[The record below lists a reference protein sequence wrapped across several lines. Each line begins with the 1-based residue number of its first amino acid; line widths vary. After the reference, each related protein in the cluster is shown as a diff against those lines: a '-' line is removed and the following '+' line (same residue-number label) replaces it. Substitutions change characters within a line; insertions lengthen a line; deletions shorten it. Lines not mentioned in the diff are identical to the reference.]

1 MARVGFGTLLKNPLV
16 IGVLATEMTSNL
28 AKSYTEAQNNERA
41 DEAAQTEQLKS
52 LAGATG
58 QIQTEVPREGLFGKI
73 GSKLGLVSPNVPLKP
88 YQIAEEGQA
97 IQGNQMAQT
106 EAVQKAMQARKEL
119 GPEGWIKYKQS
130 LAEGNTF
137 EKMLAGKLPDIPE
150 TPEEAKAKRDTKGS
164 TVIDYGAGPGGKDII
179 EPKVP
184 GATGNFHVP
193 PKPEKSLERIGAE
206 ATARTSGGITG
217 KLNSDIASS
226 PNPYYDPVSGNPVT
240 KKMSIAEARKA
251 GYIPAS
257 PKAIQSYQDAKTV
270 SSELDRLDAIAQ
282 RRLPDT
288 VGMSDGQKAIALGR
302 SWVTLHARTG
312 IVNMDNEA
320 NDIVNASKLPA
331 IQLIHDLQQR
341 YPSQIELKS
350 IDPLL
355 PGPRD
360 DRQSFHE
367 KVVRLKAL
375 LSHGVN
381 QGARSDAGTII
392 KSEGEAA
399 ATDWIGGSDE

>member
-1 MARVGFGTLLKNPLV
+1 MARLSFGSLLKNPLV
-16 IGVLATEMTSNL
+16 LGVLATEMTSNL
-28 AKSYTEAQNNERA
+28 AKSYTEAENQSRA
-41 DEAAQTEQLKS
+41 EEADQTKQLTEV
-52 LAGATG
+52 AGATG
-58 QIQTEVPREGLFGKI
+58 KIQTEVPRSGLFGQI

-97 IQGNQMAQT
+97 VQANEMGQT

-119 GPEGWIKYKQS
+119 GPEGWVKYKQS
-130 LAEGNTF
+130 LAEGNAF

-150 TPEEAKAKRDTKGS
+150 TPEEAKAKRDTKGA
-164 TVIDYGAGPGGKDII
+164 TIINYRAGPGGSDIV
-179 EPKVP
+179 ELKVP
-184 GATGNFHVP
+184 GATGLFHVP
-193 PKPEKSLERIGAE
+193 PKPEKSLERIGEE

-226 PNPYYDPVSGNPVT
+226 PNPYYDPTTGNPVT
-240 KKMSIAEARKA
+240 KKMTIAEARKA

-257 PKAIQSYQDAKTV
+257 PKAVQSYNDAKAIV
-270 SSELDRLDAIAQ
+270 SELDRLDAIAQ

-288 VGMSDGQKAIALGR
+288 TNMSDTQKALTLGR
-302 SWVTLHARTG
+302 SWATLHAKTG
-312 IVNMDNEA
+312 VVNLDNEA

-331 IQLIHDLQQR
+331 IQLIHDIQQR

-350 IDPLL
+350 IEPLL

-367 KVVRLKAL
+367 KVMRLKSL

-381 QGARSDAGTII
+381 QGAREDAGTII
-392 KSEGEAA
+392 KSEGESA
-399 ATDWIGGSDE
+399 ATDWIGGDGE